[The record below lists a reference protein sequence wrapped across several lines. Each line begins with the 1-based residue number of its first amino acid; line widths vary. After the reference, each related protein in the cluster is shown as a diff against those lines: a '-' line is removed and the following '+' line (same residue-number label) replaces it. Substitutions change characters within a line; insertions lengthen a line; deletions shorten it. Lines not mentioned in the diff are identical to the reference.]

1 MKKSI
6 KQRLSAVLAVLMLLA
21 LTALPIGAEETT
33 TNSYVELKVEIPS
46 DPTSGIEYYLNAFRI
61 PNTVKF
67 EVGDKLVYD
76 VWMSE
81 AAPGF
86 GGLTLINGGKN
97 LHDSGT
103 LDKDGNNVHPS
114 FDLSGFCTETWY
126 TREITLPSGEEPWNM
141 ILDFEGLGIP
151 FAYDVLPAINV
162 PADVVSTIAGKTI
175 TVRYDNIKLVGADGT
190 VKHVIFDEGQELG
203 LTPLVHNQTATI
215 TPSVGV
221 ETINVPTDEPTDNPS
236 DVPKTGDFM
245 LPAVITANLIAAAA
259 IVVLAKNQKKEQEA

>member
-1 MKKSI
+1 MKKTI
-6 KQRLSAVLAVLMLLA
+6 AIALAVLMLCA
-21 LTALPIGAEETT
+21 MMVSVSAEETT
-33 TNSYVELKVEIPS
+33 TNSYIELKVEIPADIS
-46 DPTSGIEYYLNAFRI
+46 APIEYYLTAFRI

-86 GGLTLINGGKN
+86 GGMTLINGGKN

-151 FAYDVLPAINV
+151 FAYDVLPAVNV
-162 PADVVSTIAGKTI
+162 QADVVASLAGKTI
-175 TVRYDNIKLVGADGT
+175 IVRYDNIKLVAADGT

-203 LTPLVHNQTATI
+203 MAPLVHNQTATI

-221 ETINVPTDEPTDNPS
+221 ETI
-236 DVPKTGDFM
+236 DVPVEEPSETPDNTNPKDGDSIA
-245 LPAVITANLIAAAA
+245 AVIAANVIAAAA
-259 IVVLAKNQKKEQEA
+259 IVILVKNHKKEEEA

>member
-1 MKKSI
+1 MKKTT
-6 KQRLSAVLAVLMLLA
+6 KQRISILVVALMLCA
-21 LTALPIGAEETT
+21 MIAVPASAAEV
-33 TNSYVELKVEIPS
+33 TNTYVELKVEIPAGTTA
-46 DPTSGIEYYLNAFRI
+46 PVEYYLNAFRI

-67 EVGDKLVYD
+67 EAGDKLVYD

-103 LDKDGNNVHPS
+103 LDKDGSNVHPS
-114 FDLSGFCTETWY
+114 FDISGFCTETWY

-162 PADVVSTIAGKTI
+162 PADVVGNLAGKTI
-175 TVRYDNIKLVGADGT
+175 TVRYDNIKLVAADGT
-190 VKHVIFDEGQELG
+190 VKHTVFDEGQTLG
-203 LTPLVHNQTATI
+203 TSPLVHNQVATI
-215 TPSVGV
+215 TPAVGT
-221 ETINVPTDEPTDNPS
+221 ETIIVDDPA
-236 DVPKTGDFM
+236 KTGDNLF
-245 LPAVITANLIAAAA
+245 AVILAAGFVATAGAVL
-259 IVVLAKNQKKEQEA
+259 VVKRKNI